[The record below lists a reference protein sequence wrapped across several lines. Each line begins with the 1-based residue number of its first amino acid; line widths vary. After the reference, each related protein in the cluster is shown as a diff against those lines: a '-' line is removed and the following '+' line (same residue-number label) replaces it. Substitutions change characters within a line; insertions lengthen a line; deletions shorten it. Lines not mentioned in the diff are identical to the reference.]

1 MPRACK
7 MSQFLGAYEYGALRF
22 ALPIVS
28 GNERHETPTGEFYLT
43 DTLRVHRSCLYTVEG
58 TKRPYPMNYA
68 LKFYVDREGVSYWI
82 HAGFTGGICPR
93 YRVEFFP

>member
-1 MPRACK
+1 

-43 DTLRVHRSCLYTVEG
+43 DAHRVHRSRLIQ
-58 TKRPYPMNYA
+58 
-68 LKFYVDREGVSYWI
+68 LRERSDPI
-82 HAGFTGGICPR
+82 R
-93 YRVEFFP
+93 